1 MPPKKILNHGPVWGD
16 QSKLTKNAQVTPSCR
31 KYFPLRRPTKAIS
44 HQELCVR
51 KLGIVAVRAQNDCG
65 TIRRLNQGDTMSSVT
80 LKLELP
86 EDWKQLSFPPALDNR
101 LQYLLDQQDRGH
113 TLSDEERSEAEALCN
128 LVDMLAL
135 LKLRA
140 EQAAE

>member
-1 MPPKKILNHGPVWGD
+1 
-16 QSKLTKNAQVTPSCR
+16 
-31 KYFPLRRPTKAIS
+31 
-44 HQELCVR
+44 
-51 KLGIVAVRAQNDCG
+51 
-65 TIRRLNQGDTMSSVT
+65 MSSIT

-101 LQYLLDQQDRGH
+101 LQYLLDQQDRGV
-113 TLSDEERSEAEALCN
+113 TLSEEERSEAEALCN

>member
-1 MPPKKILNHGPVWGD
+1 
-16 QSKLTKNAQVTPSCR
+16 
-31 KYFPLRRPTKAIS
+31 
-44 HQELCVR
+44 
-51 KLGIVAVRAQNDCG
+51 
-65 TIRRLNQGDTMSSVT
+65 MSSVT

-113 TLSDEERSEAEALCN
+113 TLSEEERSEAEALSN

>member
-1 MPPKKILNHGPVWGD
+1 
-16 QSKLTKNAQVTPSCR
+16 
-31 KYFPLRRPTKAIS
+31 
-44 HQELCVR
+44 
-51 KLGIVAVRAQNDCG
+51 
-65 TIRRLNQGDTMSSVT
+65 MSSVT

-113 TLSDEERSEAEALCN
+113 TLSEEERSEAEALCN